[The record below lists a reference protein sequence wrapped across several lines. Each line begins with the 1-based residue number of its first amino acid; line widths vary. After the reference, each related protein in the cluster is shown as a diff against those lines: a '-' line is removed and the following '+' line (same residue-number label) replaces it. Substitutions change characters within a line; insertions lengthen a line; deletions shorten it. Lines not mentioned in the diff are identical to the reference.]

1 MPLMPHI
8 HPSCIIPHA
17 QDKSIDAPA
26 VPHSSTGM
34 PEIGL
39 FVVVGI
45 VRVVVDVVGIVV
57 IVISLIPIIIVPIVA
72 IVVIGIVIIRIRLQI
87 NLRAQHIVSRLV
99 HQLRI
104 KDQHQLLGVVVAPML
119 RVAQQSPQGYG
130 IQRHVDQQSVV
141 EAHRA
146 VAVNLG
152 P

>member
-57 IVISLIPIIIVPIVA
+57 IVISLIPIIIVPIV
-72 IVVIGIVIIRIRLQI
+72 VIGIVIIRIRLQI

-99 HQLRI
+99 HQLRM

-146 VAVNLG
+146 VVVNLG